1 MYLGPG
7 GKMYN
12 GVCQDCQKGTL
23 QRMCITV
30 YKLYLNFLNK
40 KRNDNEKE

>member
-12 GVCQDCQKGTL
+12 GVSGLTERYTPED
-23 QRMCITV
+23 V
-30 YKLYLNFLNK
+30 YYCVYLNFLNK